1 MKKDLMTKVGEL
13 LDLAG
18 LDKEVIK
25 SVTEKLADED
35 VVLEGEEEM
44 QDEKLEEAAC
54 PIKHEEPEKEAED
67 EKKAPVDPETN
78 EGGYNAVTEEEY
90 QQLLADFQTLKE
102 EYAKLVAERVIE
114 ESAQEEVSEEEVSDE
129 VEVEEST
136 EIEEA
141 LGMLLSLVKEA
152 YEQTSAMKSD
162 FETLKEEYAKWVAEK
177 VIAEGCDKCDEVA
190 VETKGDEEDK
200 AERAKDEE
208 KVKEVEAQEDEEKAD
223 KEEAE
228 GKKEEA
234 KKEEEKAEKHKKEEA
249 KDKAEEDKDYEE
261 AHESLEETAEQ
272 IAESVEEISEEAV
285 ETPSRVKI
293 AKAYSAFTNIS
304 ESVENVKEE
313 KKARKAFTLFPNL

>member
-35 VVLEGEEEM
+35 VVLEGEEKM
-44 QDEKLEEAAC
+44 QEEKLEEAAC

-90 QQLLADFQTLKE
+90 QQVLADFQALKE

-114 ESAQEEVSEEEVSDE
+114 ESAEEVSEEEISNE
-129 VEVEEST
+129 AEVEEPT

-162 FETLKEEYAKWVAEK
+162 FETLKEEYAKLVAEK
-177 VIAEGCDKCDEVA
+177 VIAEGCDKCDEIA
-190 VETKGDEEDK
+190 VEVKGDEEDK

-234 KKEEEKAEKHKKEEA
+234 DKEEKKAEKHKKEEA
-249 KDKAEEDKDYEE
+249 KDKAEEDKDYEK